1 MAQDRPISKRNDKAA
16 TLKLRRGRVYQ
27 CAEVCLNQTRSFQRL
42 VIRTKGNSGG
52 GGVQQKLLS
61 DKRNRKG
68 MWVVFLFYRKGKG
81 RA

>member
-1 MAQDRPISKRNDKAA
+1 MVQDRPISKRNDKAA
-16 TLKLRRGRVYQ
+16 TLELRRGRVYQ

-42 VIRTKGNSGG
+42 VIRTKGNSWGG
-52 GGVQQKLLS
+52 GGQQKLLS